1 MPSTRK
7 QKAKERR
14 SRQLEMLSD
23 VENVDIMLG
32 SYSREDED
40 NNASENEAN
49 LDSGSSRPQ
58 QSSNTLGEDFR
69 SLFNANSRENSEIT
83 IETTRL
89 INEEISN
96 QMSRKLNEIK
106 DSLSNQIQDAIS
118 SAITEQIL
126 PSIQNTL
133 QIQGKSKR
141 NTMDQRSIERQERV
155 KVTGSFSRDKRSAER
170 QRNPEV
176 ENSQNIW
183 ENHPR
188 KCFMQEN
195 IRQMSRQG
203 SIDSVDTEQN
213 YDMVTG
219 ANPTPHMVPEFLTGR
234 PMQSREPL
242 QRQDSNNVEPQ
253 NTTPQVPEA
262 TTPNT
267 SSDPLH
273 RLADVLVGMHNRPS
287 AHTLMVRP
295 VSTATLTFDGK
306 SEKFELF
313 EDLFHTMI
321 KMQPDMTETM
331 KINHFHSLLRKNA
344 LQTFRNINTA
354 NRQTLEDILAVFR
367 RKYVKPE
374 SQATAKHKWHR
385 LVFDP
390 NTMKLPDFLEEL
402 NQGAEKA
409 FGENAQ
415 AMIDSLLYAKL
426 PPKLKRSVNMA
437 RLENATY
444 EEIVTH
450 LERELELNGLE
461 EGDDIPVPT
470 MSTAPTATRPGT
482 GLLSSGIDP
491 NITCNYCK
499 KPGHVKDDC
508 RKLKRKEEQRRNEGQ
523 DTKKEYPKCPT
534 CDKTN
539 HPAERCWKGAGAHL
553 KPKNLKLDDSKTDET
568 PTSTSDVPNKQTT
581 SILKNPKN

>member
-1 MPSTRK
+1 MLSTRK
-7 QKAKERR
+7 QKVKERR
-14 SRQLEMLSD
+14 SRQLDMMSD

-32 SYSREDED
+32 SYSRDDEEND
-40 NNASENEAN
+40 ISENGVN
-49 LDSGSSRPQ
+49 LDSGSNRPQ
-58 QSSNTLGEDFR
+58 QSSNVIGEDFR
-69 SLFNANSRENSEIT
+69 FLLNTNSRENSEIT
-83 IETTRL
+83 IGTTRK

-96 QMSRKLNEIK
+96 QKSRKLNEIK
-106 DSLSNQIQDAIS
+106 NSLNIQIQDANS
-118 SAITEQIL
+118 SAITEKIL

-133 QIQGKSKR
+133 EMQDRVNHTMVDRGSIGLHDSSKSASF
-141 NTMDQRSIERQERV
+141 T
-155 KVTGSFSRDKRSAER
+155 TGDRMSSGLQWNS
-170 QRNPEV
+170 EV
-176 ENSQNIW
+176 ENTQKSW
-183 ENHPR
+183 ENRPR

-195 IRQMSRQG
+195 NRLTSRQ
-203 SIDSVDTEQN
+203 SSVDSVNSKQN
-213 YDMVTG
+213 HDMVTG

-242 QRQDSNNVEPQ
+242 QRHNSTDHESQE
-253 NTTPQVPEA
+253 TIPQVPETTA
-262 TTPNT
+262 PTTP
-267 SSDPLH
+267 SDPIN
-273 RLADVLVGMHNRPS
+273 RLAEVLVGMNNRPS
-287 AHTLMVRP
+287 AQTLLVRP
-295 VSTATLTFDGK
+295 VSTTTLTLDGK

-331 KINHFHSLLRKNA
+331 KINDFNPLLRKNA

-367 RKYVKPE
+367 RIYVKPE
-374 SQATAKHKWHR
+374 SQATAKHKCHR
-385 LVFDP
+385 LVLDP

-409 FGENAQ
+409 FGENTQ

-426 PPKLKRSVNMA
+426 PTKLKRSVNMA

-470 MSTAPTATRPGT
+470 MSTAPTAKRPGT

-491 NITCNYCK
+491 NVTCNYCK
-499 KPGHVKDDC
+499 KLGHVKDDC
-508 RKLKRKEEQRRNEGQ
+508 RKLKRKEEQRRNDGQ

-553 KPKNLKLDDSKTDET
+553 KPKNLKMDDTTVTD
-568 PTSTSDVPNKQTT
+568 TSTSQEDTKNKQTT

>member
-14 SRQLEMLSD
+14 SRQLDRLSD

-32 SYSREDED
+32 SYSRDEEE
-40 NNASENEAN
+40 NIASENEVN
-49 LDSGSSRPQ
+49 LNSGSSRPQ
-58 QSSNTLGEDFR
+58 QNSNVIGEDFR
-69 SLFNANSRENSEIT
+69 SLLNTNSRENSEIT
-83 IETTRL
+83 VGTTRM
-89 INEEISN
+89 ISEEISN
-96 QMSRKLNEIK
+96 QISRKLNEIRN
-106 DSLSNQIQDAIS
+106 SLNSQIHEAINS
-118 SAITEQIL
+118 VMTETVL

-133 QIQGKSKR
+133 GTHGNMNYI
-141 NTMDQRSIERQERV
+141 TMDQASV
-155 KVTGSFSRDKRSAER
+155 GPHKSPSSTNFVLRDHKSSGL
-170 QRNPEV
+170 QRNSEV
-176 ENSQNIW
+176 GNAQKSWENCPKKCSIQENS
-183 ENHPR
+183 
-188 KCFMQEN
+188 
-195 IRQMSRQG
+195 RQMSRQS
-203 SIDSVDTEQN
+203 SIDSINSEQN
-213 YDMVTG
+213 HDMVTG
-219 ANPTPHMVPEFLTGR
+219 ANPTPHIVPEFLTGR

-242 QRQDSNNVEPQ
+242 QHQNSNNNESQ
-253 NTTPQVPEA
+253 DLGPQVPETTKL
-262 TTPNT
+262 TTP
-267 SSDPLH
+267 SDPIN
-273 RLADVLVGMHNRPS
+273 RLAEVLVGMNNRPS
-287 AHTLMVRP
+287 AQTLMVRP
-295 VSTATLTFDGK
+295 VSTTSLTFDGK

-321 KMQPDMTETM
+321 KMQTDMTETM

-344 LQTFRNINTA
+344 LQTFRNINTT

-415 AMIDSLLYAKL
+415 AIIDSLLYAKL
-426 PPKLKRSVNMA
+426 PPKLKRSVKMA

-470 MSTAPTATRPGT
+470 MSTAPTATRPRT

-508 RKLKRKEEQRRNEGQ
+508 RKLKRKEEQRRNDGQ

-539 HPAERCWKGAGAHL
+539 HPAERCWKGAGA
-553 KPKNLKLDDSKTDET
+553 E
-568 PTSTSDVPNKQTT
+568 
-581 SILKNPKN
+581 